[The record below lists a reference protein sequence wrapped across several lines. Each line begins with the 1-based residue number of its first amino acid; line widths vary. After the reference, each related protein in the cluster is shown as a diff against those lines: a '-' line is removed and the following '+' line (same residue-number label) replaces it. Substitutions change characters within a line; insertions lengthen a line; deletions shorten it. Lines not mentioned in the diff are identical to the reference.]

1 MSEKKISRRKL
12 LQQGSAVG
20 AGALA
25 AGAVG
30 GSARAAVGKVAR
42 DSAKPRKGGSVT
54 WALEQDPGH
63 IAPFGGILTMTWVA
77 QQPMYESLL
86 NWDKNLNI
94 VPALATS
101 YKVRDQKT
109 IDFTL
114 RKGVKFHNGD
124 ELTAA
129 DCVYSF
135 QQQLN
140 PPPPGSVSVLGQVP
154 AIAGTEARG
163 RYLLRMHLKSPDAR
177 IFGYL
182 AWNRYSAIVP
192 NGMYHDVNAA
202 TQGIG
207 TGPFKLNGAYVPNDH
222 VNYVRNQAYW
232 NKALP
237 YLNAINYKIIP
248 DEQARIAALR
258 AGAIQGATVSPDSAA
273 SLKNVNGLKV
283 LHGLTAAFREL
294 QFTIK
299 NGDDKPWHDV
309 RVRQAIN
316 HAINRQELID
326 KVYNGDGA
334 FSGHVPPGY
343 GPYPFSQADLKNK
356 YEKYDLP
363 TAKKL
368 MAAAG
373 FSKGFQIT
381 MTTFS
386 TPLDFPALAAL
397 IQNQLKKINVDVNI
411 VAQDPATFAANNGKG
426 SFDLDLTARGMRGDV
441 DGYTAEFNPSGP
453 LGRTVYNTWFPAYRN
468 VKMWRLVGNGRITLD
483 QKKRTPMYKQLE
495 ALLLT
500 ELIEVPLIAVSKY
513 QVVSRRLQD
522 MYVSFTDSN
531 PGLVRNAW
539 LG

>member
-1 MSEKKISRRKL
+1 
-12 LQQGSAVG
+12 
-20 AGALA
+20 
-25 AGAVG
+25 
-30 GSARAAVGKVAR
+30 
-42 DSAKPRKGGSVT
+42 
-54 WALEQDPGH
+54 
-63 IAPFGGILTMTWVA
+63 
-77 QQPMYESLL
+77 
-86 NWDKNLNI
+86 
-94 VPALATS
+94 
-101 YKVRDQKT
+101 
-109 IDFTL
+109 
-114 RKGVKFHNGD
+114 
-124 ELTAA
+124 
-129 DCVYSF
+129 
-135 QQQLN
+135 
-140 PPPPGSVSVLGQVP
+140 VLGQVP

-192 NGMYHDVNAA
+192 NGMYQDVNAA

-207 TGPFKLNGAYVPNDH
+207 TGPFKLNGSYVPNDH

-237 YLNAINYKIIP
+237 YLNALNYKIIP

-258 AGAIQGATVSPDSAA
+258 AGAIMGATVSPDSAA

-283 LHGLTAAFREL
+283 LAGLTAAFREL

-299 NGDDKPWHDV
+299 NGEKKPWHDV

-316 HAINRQELID
+316 FAINRQELID

-363 TAKKL
+363 RAKQL

-373 FSKGFQIT
+373 YSKGFDIT

-386 TPLDFPALAAL
+386 TPLDFPAIAAL
-397 IQNQLKKINVDVNI
+397 IQNQLKRINVNVNI

-426 SFDLDLTARGMRGDV
+426 NFDLDLTARGMRGDV

-453 LGRTVYNTWFPAYRN
+453 LGKTVYNTWFPAYRN

-483 QKKRTPMYKQLE
+483 VKKRVPMYKQLE
-495 ALLLT
+495 QLLLT
-500 ELIEVPLIAVSKY
+500 ELLEVPLIAVSKY

-539 LG
+539 LA

>member
-12 LQQGSAVG
+12 LERGGALG

-30 GSARAAVGKVAR
+30 GSARAAAGKVAR
-42 DSAKPRKGGSVT
+42 DSAKPKKGGSLT

-101 YKVRDQKT
+101 YKVKDQKT

-207 TGPFKLNGAYVPNDH
+207 TGPFRLNGSYVPNDH

-258 AGAIQGATVSPDSAA
+258 AGAIQGATVSPDSAQ
-273 SLKNVNGLKV
+273 SLLGVNGLKV
-283 LHGLTAAFREL
+283 LNGLTAAFREL

-299 NGDDKPWHDV
+299 NGDKKPWHDV

-326 KVYNGDGA
+326 KVYNGNGA

-343 GPYPFSQADLKNK
+343 GPYPLSQADLKNK
-356 YEKYDLP
+356 YEKYDL
-363 TAKKL
+363 AKAKQL

-373 FSKGFQIT
+373 YSKGFDIT
-381 MTTFS
+381 LTTFS

-397 IQNQLKKINVDVNI
+397 IQNQLKKINVNVNI

-495 ALLLT
+495 QLLLT

>member
-12 LQQGSAVG
+12 LEQGGALG
-20 AGALA
+20 AGAVA
-25 AGAVG
+25 AGALG
-30 GSARAAVGKVAR
+30 GPAGAATRRLASRRATPKR
-42 DSAKPRKGGSVT
+42 GGAVT

-94 VPALATS
+94 KPALATA
-101 YKVRDQKT
+101 YDVRDSKT

-114 RKGVKFHNGD
+114 RKGVKFHNGQ

-135 QQQLN
+135 AQQLN
-140 PPPPGSVSVLGQVP
+140 PPPPGSASVLGQVP

-163 RYLLRMHLKSPDAR
+163 RYLLRMHLKAPDAR
-177 IFGYL
+177 VFGYL

-192 NGMYHDVNAA
+192 TDMYKMVNAA

-207 TGPFKLNGAYVPNDH
+207 TGPFQLDGAYVPNDH
-222 VNYVRNQAYW
+222 VNYKRFADYW
-232 NKALP
+232 DKSLP
-237 YLNAINYKIIP
+237 YLDAINYKIIP

-258 AGAIQGATVSPDSAA
+258 AGAIQGATVSPDSAQ
-273 SLKNVNGLKV
+273 SLKGVAGLQV
-283 LHGLTAAFREL
+283 LKGLTAAFREL

-299 NGDDKPWHDV
+299 AGEDKPWHDV

-316 HAINRQELID
+316 FAINRQELID

-334 FSGHVPPGY
+334 YSGHVPPGY
-343 GPYPFSQADLKNK
+343 GPWPLSQADLKDK
-356 YEKYDLP
+356 YEKFDLP
-363 TAKKL
+363 TASKL

-373 FSKGFQIT
+373 YAKGFDIT

-386 TPLDFPALAAL
+386 TPLDFPAIAAL
-397 IQNQLKKINVDVNI
+397 IQNQLKRINVNVNI

-426 SFDLDLTARGMRGDV
+426 TFDLDLTARGMRGDV

-453 LGRTVYNTWFPAYRN
+453 LGKTVYNTWFPGYRN
-468 VKMWRLVGNGRITLD
+468 VKMWRLVGNGRIQLNTT
-483 QKKRTPMYKQLE
+483 KRLPMYKQLE
-495 ALLLT
+495 QLLLT
-500 ELIEVPLIAVSKY
+500 QLLEVPLIAVDKY
-513 QVVSRRLQD
+513 QVVSTKLQG

-539 LG
+539 LA